1 MTPVPRCLAVP
12 ANDDDFIFISSGTWS
27 LMGIE
32 RMEADCSE
40 ECRRRNLTNE
50 GGYGYRFRYLKN
62 IMGLWMIQSVRH
74 EFEDR
79 YSFAEICQMA
89 EENRDFPSRV
99 DANDERFLAPESMTE
114 EVKQACADS
123 GQPVPQTLG
132 EIVHVIYA
140 SLAECYARTA
150 GELEEMAGR
159 TFGRIHIVG
168 GGSNAEYLNRLTPP
182 KPRERDPCRPLR
194 GHGHRKILRPRC
206 LRPGSF
212 PGWRKPEM

>member
-1 MTPVPRCLAVP
+1 
-12 ANDDDFIFISSGTWS
+12 
-27 LMGIE
+27 
-32 RMEADCSE
+32 
-40 ECRRRNLTNE
+40 
-50 GGYGYRFRYLKN
+50 
-62 IMGLWMIQSVRH
+62 MIQSVRH

-132 EIVHVIYA
+132 EIATVIYA
-140 SLAECYARTA
+140 SLAKCYARTA

-168 GGSNAEYLNRLTPP
+168 GGSNAEYLNRLTAKATGKEIHAGPSEATAIGNLTAQML
-182 KPRERDPCRPLR
+182 KAGEFSRVEEARDVI
-194 GHGHRKILRPRC
+194 HE
-206 LRPGSF
+206 SF
-212 PGWRKPEM
+212 DIQVYR